1 MLYLF
6 RAIVYGTYLLKKR
19 FHGRRDPFKLIPLI
33 QSMTA
38 CLNSANETFQMNG
51 ARLLEDAFN
60 PFLPRQA
67 KTIPFIILFY
77 LTPDDLKPLRGKG
90 LTGHICPSFSQL
102 TPIYHLPSLVSM
114 PLFSK
119 FGQVIWNYESARKC
133 IIASKL
139 PQN

>member
-51 ARLLEDAFN
+51 SRLLEDAFN
-60 PFLPRQA
+60 SFLPRQA
-67 KTIPFIILFY
+67 KTIPFNYYFTLSNARRFEASAWERVNWAY
-77 LTPDDLKPLRGKG
+77 PPT
-90 LTGHICPSFSQL
+90 SFSINTNLPLAQPGFYASL
-102 TPIYHLPSLVSM
+102 LQIRSGHL
-114 PLFSK
+114 
-119 FGQVIWNYESARKC
+119 
-133 IIASKL
+133 KL
-139 PQN
+139 